1 MNKIVIAGIAGGV
14 IFFLL
19 GWLVYGIILM
29 DFMSENSGLP
39 PSLQKKMPD
48 LLPLAIANLAWGFL
62 FALLLGKWSSYLTI
76 GQGATRGALLA
87 LLVAL
92 FIDLSIYATTTIFNV
107 NCLIADILA
116 MTVIGAIGGAAIT
129 WILNMRAKMTSS
141 DI

>member
-1 MNKIVIAGIAGGV
+1 MNKIVIAGMAGGV

-48 LLPLAIANLAWGFL
+48 MLPLAIANLAWGFL
-62 FALLLGKWSSYLTI
+62 FALILGKWSTYLTI
-76 GQGATRGALLA
+76 GQGAMRGAILA

-92 FIDLSIYATTTIFNV
+92 FIDLSIYATTTIFNAK
-107 NCLIADILA
+107 CLIADVIA
-116 MTVIGAIGGAAIT
+116 MTAIGAIGGAAIT
-129 WILNMRAKMTSS
+129 WILNMREKLSPS
-141 DI
+141 EI